1 MSSLSEEIRKKL
13 ISLLCSVNV
22 VKYGNFTL
30 KDGTL
35 SPIYIDLRILP
46 NFPKEFQEVI
56 NITTNYF
63 IQENLVSQFDGI
75 ATPPL
80 AGIPF
85 GVAIAIKLNKEF
97 YLTRMKVKSHGMKKL
112 VEGDIEN
119 KRIMI
124 VDDVIT
130 SGASKVPIINA
141 IRENKGV
148 PTTMFVFV
156 NRIHNKKLLYSFE
169 KKNQIQLRYLL
180 SLEDLID
187 EQSKDPM

>member
-1 MSSLSEEIRKKL
+1 MSSLSEETREKL

-30 KDGTL
+30 KDGTH

-97 YLTRMKVKSHGMKKL
+97 YLTRMKVKSHGTKKL
-112 VEGDIEN
+112 VEGNIEN

-130 SGASKVPIINA
+130 SGASKIPIINT
-141 IRENKGV
+141 IRENNGV
-148 PTTMFVFV
+148 PTAMFVFV

-169 KKNQIQLRYLL
+169 KENQIRVRYLL

-187 EQSKDPM
+187 EQSKDPA